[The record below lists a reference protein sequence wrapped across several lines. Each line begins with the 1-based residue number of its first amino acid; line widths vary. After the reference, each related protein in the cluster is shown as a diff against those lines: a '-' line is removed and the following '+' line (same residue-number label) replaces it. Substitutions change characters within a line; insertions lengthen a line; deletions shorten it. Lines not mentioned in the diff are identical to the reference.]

1 MTQHDTTVRMQH
13 MLDHAKE
20 AVDLL
25 AGKEKADLSR
35 DRIRELALVRLV
47 EIVGEAASR
56 LLIEDQSRYPS
67 IPPNKLPLPVHL
79 APCTVNH
86 FFNFRHVLHL
96 ALNLLVQ
103 ASVIRLA
110 AGLRDNR
117 QV

>member
-1 MTQHDTTVRMQH
+1 MTQHDPTVRMRH

-35 DRIRELALVRLV
+35 DRILELALVRLV

-67 IPPNKLPLPVHL
+67 IPWRDIVGMRNRLVHGYDAIDLDVLWDTVQIDLPQLIGEL
-79 APCTVNH
+79 E
-86 FFNFRHVLHL
+86 R
-96 ALNLLVQ
+96 
-103 ASVIRLA
+103 I
-110 AGLRDNR
+110 LR
-117 QV
+117 